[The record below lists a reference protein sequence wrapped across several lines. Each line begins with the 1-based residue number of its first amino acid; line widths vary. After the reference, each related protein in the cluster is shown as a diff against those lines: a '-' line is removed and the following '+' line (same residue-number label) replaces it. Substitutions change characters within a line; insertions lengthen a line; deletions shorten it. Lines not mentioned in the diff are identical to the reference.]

1 MRVLRRPSGPT
12 KPKVASA
19 EGMVLT
25 RGLRENGE
33 IKSNS
38 GILHQTEWND
48 HGREWADLLVQLIDQ
63 IP

>member
-38 GILHQTEWND
+38 GILHQTE
-48 HGREWADLLVQLIDQ
+48 
-63 IP
+63 